1 MQHKGEFFIIFSVNE
16 RILHF
21 SFRMHS
27 NEFLHGQ
34 VPKQMHFLI
43 IVYLAM
49 SVHLLWSQHDRQLLG
64 DGVAGGTKGGLR
76 RENKSTV
83 VVVLMATGFLGQPID
98 LLEARDEMW

>member
-1 MQHKGEFFIIFSVNE
+1 MSFCMGRFLSRCIFE
-16 RILHF
+16 LLF
-21 SFRMHS
+21 
-27 NEFLHGQ
+27 
-34 VPKQMHFLI
+34 
-43 IVYLAM
+43 YLAM
-49 SVHLLWSQHDRQLLG
+49 SVHLLLWSQHDRQLLG